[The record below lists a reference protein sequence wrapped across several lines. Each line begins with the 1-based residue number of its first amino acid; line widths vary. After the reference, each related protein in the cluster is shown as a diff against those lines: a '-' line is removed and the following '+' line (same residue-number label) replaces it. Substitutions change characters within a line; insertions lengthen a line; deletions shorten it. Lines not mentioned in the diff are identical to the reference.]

1 MTDPRQR
8 LPAVNA
14 LLDEAER
21 SGLLAQ
27 FPRQAVVDAIRAA
40 LSDARQFGGTPPP
53 SGWLDSIAFHA
64 RNWNRTT
71 LVGVVNATGVVL
83 HTNMGRAPLADA
95 AFEAAEQ
102 ALRYS
107 TLELDLNTGER
118 GSRQDNL
125 RALLR
130 EVTGADDGLVVN
142 NAAAAMFLL
151 LNTLAEN
158 AETIVSRGELVE
170 IGGSFRIP
178 EILAKSGS
186 TLREVGTTNRTRLKD
201 YTLALSPRTG
211 ALLKVHRSNFEI
223 LGFTEDTAL
232 SELVNLGKARGIP
245 VIHDIGSGLLVDLSA
260 YGLDG
265 EPLVRDSVAAGAAT
279 VFSGD
284 KLVGGPQAGIIVGP
298 ADVIK
303 LARSNPLARA
313 YRPDKFTI
321 AALEATLGLYRYPD
335 LAIQEI
341 PALAMLVAPP
351 DELARRAAVL
361 ATMLPGTEMVPGES
375 AVGGGSFPG
384 RQLETTLV
392 SYACESPKSV
402 LEVLRHNDPPVI
414 ARVADGSVLFDVRT
428 VRDEEFEIIANA
440 LATVRAR

>member
-1 MTDPRQR
+1 
-8 LPAVNA
+8 
-14 LLDEAER
+14 
-21 SGLLAQ
+21 
-27 FPRQAVVDAIRAA
+27 
-40 LSDARQFGGTPPP
+40 
-53 SGWLDSIAFHA
+53 
-64 RNWNRTT
+64 
-71 LVGVVNATGVVL
+71 
-83 HTNMGRAPLADA
+83 MGRAPLAKV

-107 TLELDLNTGER
+107 SLELDLNTGER
-118 GSRQDNL
+118 GSRLDNL

-142 NAAAAMFLL
+142 NAAAAVFLL

-158 AETIVSRGELVE
+158 SETIVSRGELVE

-186 TLREVGTTNRTRLKD
+186 TLVEVGTTNRTRLKD

-223 LGFTEDTAL
+223 VGFTEETSL
-232 SELVNLGKARGIP
+232 HELVDLGRSRGVP

-260 YGLDG
+260 YGLTG
-265 EPLVRDSVAAGAAT
+265 EPLVRDSVEQGAVT

-303 LARSNPLARA
+303 LAKSNPLARA

-321 AALEATLGLYRYPD
+321 AALEATLALYRYPD
-335 LAIQEI
+335 LAVQEI
-341 PALAMLVAPP
+341 PALAMLVA
-351 DELARRAAVL
+351 DREELERRARTLSA
-361 ATMLPGTEMVPGES
+361 MLPDTATSPGAS

-384 RQLETTLV
+384 APLATTLV
-392 SYACESPKSV
+392 SLTCDSPNSI
-402 LEVLRHNDPPVI
+402 LEGLRRHEPPVI
-414 ARVADGSVLFDVRT
+414 ARVADGKVLFDVRT
-428 VRDEEFEIIANA
+428 VLDEEFETIRTA
-440 LATVRAR
+440 LAAARAG